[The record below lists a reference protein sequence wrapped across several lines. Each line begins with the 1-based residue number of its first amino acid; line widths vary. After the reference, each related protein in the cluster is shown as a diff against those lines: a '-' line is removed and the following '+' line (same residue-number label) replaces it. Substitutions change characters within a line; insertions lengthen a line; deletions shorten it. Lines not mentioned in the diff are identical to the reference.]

1 MNEILN
7 GLQVLAVPVALTVAV
22 IVLLAVDLMRPRGR
36 AVDVLAF
43 VLLASVLAVSLTSS
57 AGVVQGGAYVRDA
70 MTMLLERV
78 FLAAGL
84 LAVLGSSAHVQRS
97 FPKRE
102 AEFYALL
109 GCSLAGMTLLAGT
122 RDLVLLAVAFE
133 LMGIPLY
140 ILATYAKNATPRSV
154 EAGLKF
160 YLVGAVSSALTLYGL
175 SLLFG
180 LSGTTHIADLA
191 ALPPT
196 PLLRVAI
203 SLVVAGFGFKLGL
216 APFQF
221 WIPDTYEGAPTPV
234 ASFFSVAPKAAGM
247 MALAQLLLMGL
258 PAQTSAWLPG
268 LIVVSAGTMAAGHL
282 LALPQTNLKR
292 LLGNS
297 GVAQMGTMLLGLF
310 AAATM
315 GARGHGLDAL
325 LFYVVGYLAANTGLF
340 LVIEAIG
347 QHASATS
354 PGSSQGATD
363 TLASLAGLHRRSP
376 GLAAAALLCLLSLAG
391 IPFAVGFW
399 AKLYVFLAAWQAGHA
414 WLVLLAACLAVVGLF
429 YYLRVARSMY
439 LGEPAD
445 VSPVRT
451 GPALRLAVVACALA
465 TGGLGLYPR
474 PMVEAAAVAAQAWQG
489 KPAVAVAVRR

>member
-1 MNEILN
+1 MNELLD

-22 IVLLAVDLMRPRGR
+22 IVLLVVNLLRPRGR
-36 AVDVLAF
+36 TIDVLAF
-43 VLLASVLAVSLTSS
+43 MLLAGVLAVSVLSS
-57 AGVVQGGAYVRDA
+57 DGVVTGGAYVRDA

-84 LAVLGSSAHVQRS
+84 LAILGAGAHVQRS
-97 FPKRE
+97 FAKRQ
-102 AEFYALL
+102 AEFYVLL
-109 GCSLAGMTLLAGT
+109 CCSLAGMTLLAGT
-122 RDLVLLAVAFE
+122 RDLLLLAVAFE

-140 ILATYAKNATPRSV
+140 VLATYAKNATPRSV

-160 YLVGAVSSALTLYGL
+160 YLVGAVSSALTLYGV

-180 LSGTTHIADLA
+180 LSGTTHIAALA
-191 ALPPT
+191 SLPST
-196 PLLRVAI
+196 PLLQVAI

-234 ASFFSVAPKAAGM
+234 VSFFSVAPKAAGV
-247 MALAQLLLMGL
+247 MALTQVLLVGL
-258 PAQTSAWLPG
+258 PHQASTWLPG
-268 LIVVSAGTMAAGHL
+268 LIVLSALTMATGHL
-282 LALPQTNLKR
+282 LALPQTHLKR

-310 AAATM
+310 AAATP
-315 GARGHGLDAL
+315 GGRGHGLDAL
-325 LFYVVGYLAANTGLF
+325 LFYIVAYLAANTGIF
-340 LVIEAIG
+340 LVIEAIAQQG
-347 QHASATS
+347 PVEASN
-354 PGSSQGATD
+354 PGNTD
-363 TLASLAGLHRRSP
+363 TLASLTGLYRRSP

-399 AKLYVFLAAWQAGHA
+399 AKLYVFLAAWQAGYA
-414 WLVLLAACLAVVGLF
+414 WLVLLGAGLSVLGLF

-445 VSPVRT
+445 VSPVRV
-451 GPALRLAVVACALA
+451 GPALRLGVAACALA
-465 TGGLGLYPR
+465 TAGFGLYPR
-474 PMVEAAAVAAQAWQG
+474 PIVEATAAAAAAWQG
-489 KPAVAVAVRR
+489 KPVVVVPSAVP